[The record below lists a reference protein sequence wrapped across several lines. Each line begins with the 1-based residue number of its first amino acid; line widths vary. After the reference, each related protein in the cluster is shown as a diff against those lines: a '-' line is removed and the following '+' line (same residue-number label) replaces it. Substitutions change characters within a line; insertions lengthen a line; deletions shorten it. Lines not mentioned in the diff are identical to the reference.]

1 MNWFRGMTFLFED
14 IMIKVAVSDLQAS
27 EARLL
32 SKNEKSLF
40 GDAIHAIVTRDSNAI
55 LISKRQAFQLISGY
69 LQRGFARKELI

>member
-32 SKNEKSLF
+32 SKERKVPF
-40 GDAIHAIVTRDSNAI
+40 WDAIHAIVTRDSNAI
-55 LISKRQAFQLISGY
+55 LISRDRHFSLLADICSV
-69 LQRGFARKELI
+69 ASPEELI